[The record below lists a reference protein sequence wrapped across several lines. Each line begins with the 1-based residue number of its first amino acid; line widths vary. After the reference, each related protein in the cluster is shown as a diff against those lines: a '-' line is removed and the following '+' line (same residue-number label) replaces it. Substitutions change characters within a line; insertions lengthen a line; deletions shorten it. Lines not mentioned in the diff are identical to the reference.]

1 MIDPHKIV
9 RQFAK
14 GDHKAYRVI
23 FDELYMP
30 LTMYAFSLLDDKQEV
45 DDIVQNAFIKLWEE
59 SKGFDSITAI
69 KSYLYKVVRNSAF
82 NILKHN
88 KIKHKHSEV
97 IGREV
102 DIEYDPVEDIIRQ
115 EVYSQV
121 MEVFE
126 ELPSACKNVYSMS
139 LNGYKHQEISEKL
152 NISVNTVKKQKNR
165 ANKYLKEKLKNLL
178 VVLIGL

>member
-1 MIDPHKIV
+1 MTDPNIIV
-9 RQFAK
+9 GKFTK
-14 GDHKAYRVI
+14 GDHKAYRII

-45 DDIVQNAFIKLWEE
+45 EDIVQNAFIKLWEE
-59 SKGFDSITAI
+59 SNGFDSIIAI

-88 KIKHKHSEV
+88 KIKNKYSEV

-102 DIEYDPVEDIIRQ
+102 DIEYDPIEDIIRH

-139 LNGYKHQEISEKL
+139 INGYKHQEISEKL

-178 VVLIGL
+178 VILIGF